1 MAAYK
6 SKKLELNWI
15 IPVRRQLQWQTIYV
29 ASRRCNLVRA
39 SNVFMFEFLTV
50 ENQNLEDDKF
60 FYADKMDTRNYLFTG
75 TVVRARKDIVVRARK
90 KAASGGL
97 GEADFLTGKVAVNWS
112 LRWFTVVSIQAY
124 SV

>member
-1 MAAYK
+1 M
-6 SKKLELNWI
+6 
-15 IPVRRQLQWQTIYV
+15 
-29 ASRRCNLVRA
+29 RA

-75 TVVRARKDIVVRARK
+75 TVVRPRKDIVVRARK

-97 GEADFLTGKVAVNWS
+97 GEADFLTGKVAVN
-112 LRWFTVVSIQAY
+112 
-124 SV
+124 